1 MKVKRTSILY
11 PIMIITTIL
20 ASTLVHAKYPSSEDL
35 RTKYPSIEE
44 GAQRAEKKEILCP
57 FWRLI
62 ERSGTLDAINT
73 SKNSDVVIS
82 IRKLVAKATEFGC
95 KWIECGAVATLVSGG
110 QMTHPGTTRLLSVN
124 ISQLHKAKGVA
135 HECGYTFEKGGKK
148 VSDAKRAQTLSRL
161 KKIADQN
168 SASGTLSKEDLM
180 SVKLEICKEQ
190 GVTITK
196 AGSVEVGL
204 IYSFLGGKDRGF
216 IDYDDVERFFHA
228 QMPLT
233 KSIDKI

>member
-1 MKVKRTSILY
+1 MKAKKPKIICLMILFVTVLSS
-11 PIMIITTIL
+11 PL
-20 ASTLVHAKYPSSEDL
+20 GHAKYPTSEDL
-35 RTKYPSIEE
+35 RTKYPNIEE
-44 GAQRAEKKEILCP
+44 DAQRPEKKEILCP

-110 QMTHPGTTRLLSVN
+110 QMTHPGTTRLFSVN

-135 HECGYTFEKGGKK
+135 HECGFTFEKGGKK
-148 VSDAKRAQTLSRL
+148 VSNAKRTQTLSRL
-161 KKIADQN
+161 KKIADKN

-180 SVKLEICKEQ
+180 SVKLQICKEQ
-190 GVTITK
+190 GVIITK

-216 IDYDDVERFFHA
+216 IEYDDVVRFFHA

>member
-11 PIMIITTIL
+11 PIIIITTIL
-20 ASTLVHAKYPSSEDL
+20 TSTLAHAKYPTSEDL
-35 RTKYPSIEE
+35 RAKYPNIDEN
-44 GAQRAEKKEILCP
+44 GQRPEKKEILCP

-62 ERSGTLDAINT
+62 ERSGTLDAINS
-73 SKNSDVVIS
+73 SKKSDVVIS
-82 IRKLVAKATEFGC
+82 IRKLVARAKEFGC

-110 QMTHPGTTRLLSVN
+110 QMTHPGTTKLFSVN
-124 ISQLHKAKGVA
+124 ISQLHRAKGVA

-148 VSDAKRAQTLSRL
+148 VSDVKRAQTLSRF
-161 KKIADQN
+161 KKISDNN
-168 SASGTLSKEDLM
+168 SAAGTLSKEDLM
-180 SVKLEICKEQ
+180 SVKLQICKEQ

-216 IDYDDVERFFHA
+216 IEYEDVVRFFHA
-228 QMPLT
+228 EMPLT
-233 KSIDKI
+233 KAIDKI